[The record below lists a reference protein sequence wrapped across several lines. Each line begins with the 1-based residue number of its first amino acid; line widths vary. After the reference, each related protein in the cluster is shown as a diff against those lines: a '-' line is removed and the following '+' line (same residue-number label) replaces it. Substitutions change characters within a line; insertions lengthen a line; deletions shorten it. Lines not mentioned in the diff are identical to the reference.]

1 MAALQQPTPLSYS
14 EASLKEKEAYVG
26 TALDEKELAFD
37 PDKSSS
43 DASNDEDE
51 GPIFVNGEPVI
62 NSGRDVSKYLVDLRD
77 DDDPPFTFRSV
88 FLGTII
94 GGLGAALYQ
103 VCMLALKSVSAVPQP
118 RF

>member
-51 GPIFVNGEPVI
+51 GPIFVNGEP
-62 NSGRDVSKYLVDLRD
+62 SSTAGEMFLSTLSTSETMTTLRS
-77 DDDPPFTFRSV
+77 P
-88 FLGTII
+88 
-94 GGLGAALYQ
+94 
-103 VCMLALKSVSAVPQP
+103 SAPSSWAP
-118 RF
+118 